1 MDSAVLMA
9 AWKSMPDPGLMPPV
23 KSPDREKEKA
33 DSREVTVKAQPVR
46 PGK

>member
-23 KSPDREKEKA
+23 QSPDREKEKA
-33 DSREVTVKAQPVR
+33 DAREVTVNAEPAR